1 MALAKK
7 LKAARK
13 TKRMTI
19 AEILGGES
27 STKNKKNP
35 TSPRS
40 SDGEDIDPE
49 DETPVADGD
58 IKVISSPISIPRAKL
73 NSLPIEIKLSVKVS
87 LFPSNLL
94 LFIISNAEKS
104 FLS

>member
-1 MALAKK
+1 MKMALAKK

-40 SDGEDIDPE
+40 SDGEEIDPE
-49 DETPVADGD
+49 DETPLADGD
-58 IKVISSPISIPRAKL
+58 IKVNPWVVPEMTE
-73 NSLPIEIKLSVKVS
+73 NPNE
-87 LFPSNLL
+87 P
-94 LFIISNAEKS
+94 
-104 FLS
+104 